1 MGVRGKKKETIF
13 RKRRSLAHLGDA
25 RGGVAPRLH
34 AVGRQLSRNAQTT
47 PPGLPTSQGYLGV
60 VVQFRGQT
68 PPSGRGWE
76 VQGGP
81 SPLDLGSEDGS
92 GARDRRGPV
101 GWPGLV
107 VGLGA
112 SAKGIQCDLLHRGGS
127 SRQLRQDLRA
137 EIRLLPMS
145 QSFGQPREASVSK
158 KKRMCVKLVPLG
170 VADTAVFDVRLSGKT
185 KTVPGYLRV
194 GDMGGFAIWC
204 KKAKAPR
211 PVPKPRALSRDMRDL
226 SLDQPSQP
234 SKGGFPERTLS
245 RLGSQA
251 STLRRND
258 SIYEASNLYGIS
270 AMDGV
275 PFTLHPRFEGKSCGP
290 LAFSAFAD
298 LTIKSLADIEEEY
311 NYGFVVEKT
320 AAARL
325 PPSVS

>member
-1 MGVRGKKKETIF
+1 MDPGPGTDTAPLTGLAWSSASGPPPRGFSAISCTVEGAPASFGKSFAQKSGYF
-13 RKRRSLAHLGDA
+13 LCLSSLGSLENPQENV
-25 RGGVAPRLH
+25 VADIQVLVDKSPL
-34 AVGRQLSRNAQTT
+34 
-47 PPGLPTSQGYLGV
+47 PPGFSPVSD
-60 VVQFRGQT
+60 
-68 PPSGRGWE
+68 
-76 VQGGP
+76 
-81 SPLDLGSEDGS
+81 PLDS
-92 GARDRRGPV
+92 
-101 GWPGLV
+101 
-107 VGLGA
+107 
-112 SAKGIQCDLLHRGGS
+112 K
-127 SRQLRQDLRA
+127 
-137 EIRLLPMS
+137 
-145 QSFGQPREASVSK
+145 ASVSK

-170 VADTAVFDVRLSGKT
+170 AADMAVFDVRLSGKT

-211 PVPKPRALSRDMRDL
+211 PVPKPRALSQDMRGL
-226 SLDQPSQP
+226 SLDPPAQP

-245 RLGSQA
+245 RLGSRA
-251 STLRRND
+251 STLRRSD

-290 LAFSAFAD
+290 LGFSAFAD

>member
-1 MGVRGKKKETIF
+1 M
-13 RKRRSLAHLGDA
+13 
-25 RGGVAPRLH
+25 
-34 AVGRQLSRNAQTT
+34 
-47 PPGLPTSQGYLGV
+47 
-60 VVQFRGQT
+60 
-68 PPSGRGWE
+68 
-76 VQGGP
+76 
-81 SPLDLGSEDGS
+81 
-92 GARDRRGPV
+92 
-101 GWPGLV
+101 
-107 VGLGA
+107 
-112 SAKGIQCDLLHRGGS
+112 
-127 SRQLRQDLRA
+127 
-137 EIRLLPMS
+137 
-145 QSFGQPREASVSK
+145 SK
-158 KKRMCVKLVPLG
+158 KKRLCMKLVPLG
-170 VADTAVFDVRLSGKT
+170 AADTAVFDIRLSGKT
-185 KTVPGYLRV
+185 KTVPGYLRI

-211 PVPKPRALSRDMRDL
+211 PVPKPRTLSRDMQGL

-234 SKGGFPERTLS
+234 SKGTLS
-245 RLGSQA
+245 RLGSRA
-251 STLRRND
+251 STLRRSD

>member
-1 MGVRGKKKETIF
+1 MEPGPGPDAPPLAGLVWSPASASPPRGFSAVSCTVEGAPASFGKSFAQKSGYF
-13 RKRRSLAHLGDA
+13 LCLSPLGSLENPQENV
-25 RGGVAPRLH
+25 VADIQVVLDKSPL
-34 AVGRQLSRNAQTT
+34 
-47 PPGLPTSQGYLGV
+47 PPGFSPV
-60 VVQFRGQT
+60 CD
-68 PPSGRGWE
+68 
-76 VQGGP
+76 
-81 SPLDLGSEDGS
+81 PLDS
-92 GARDRRGPV
+92 
-101 GWPGLV
+101 
-107 VGLGA
+107 
-112 SAKGIQCDLLHRGGS
+112 K
-127 SRQLRQDLRA
+127 
-137 EIRLLPMS
+137 
-145 QSFGQPREASVSK
+145 ASVSK

-170 VADTAVFDVRLSGKT
+170 AADTVVCDIRLSGKT

-211 PVPKPRALSRDMRDL
+211 PVPKPRGLSRDMRGL
-226 SLDQPSQP
+226 SLDPPSQSQP

-245 RLGSQA
+245 RLGSRA

-258 SIYEASNLYGIS
+258 SIYEASSLYGIS

-290 LAFSAFAD
+290 LAFSAFGD

>member
-1 MGVRGKKKETIF
+1 MCACAV
-13 RKRRSLAHLGDA
+13 H
-25 RGGVAPRLH
+25 GGVASCSH
-34 AVGRQLSRNAQTT
+34 AIGQPSSRHAQTA
-47 PPGLPTSQGYLGV
+47 PLPRPAFARSSGSCSSDSCPNPAAGRRLGHLS
-60 VVQFRGQT
+60 
-68 PPSGRGWE
+68 PSW
-76 VQGGP
+76 P
-81 SPLDLGSEDGS
+81 SALGSKDGS
-92 GARDRRGPV
+92 RTRNRHGAA

-107 VGLGA
+107 VGFGA
-112 SAKGIQCDLLHRGGS
+112 SATGIQCDLLHRGRDA
-127 SRQLRQDLRA
+127 RQLRQELRA
-137 EIRLLPMS
+137 EVWLLS
-145 QSFGQPREASVSK
+145 VLQFFGQPREASVSK
-158 KKRMCVKLVPLG
+158 KKRMCMKLVPLG
-170 VADTAVFDVRLSGKT
+170 AADTAVFDVRLSGKT

-211 PVPKPRALSRDMRDL
+211 PVPKPRALSRDMRGL
-226 SLDQPSQP
+226 SLDPPAQP

-245 RLGSQA
+245 RVGSRA
-251 STLRRND
+251 STLRRSD

>member
-1 MGVRGKKKETIF
+1 M
-13 RKRRSLAHLGDA
+13 D
-25 RGGVAPRLH
+25 P
-34 AVGRQLSRNAQTT
+34 
-47 PPGLPTSQGYLGV
+47 
-60 VVQFRGQT
+60 
-68 PPSGRGWE
+68 
-76 VQGGP
+76 
-81 SPLDLGSEDGS
+81 GS
-92 GARDRRGPV
+92 GADAAPLAGLAWSSASGPPPRGFSAISCTV
-101 GWPGLV
+101 E
-107 VGLGA
+107 GA
-112 SAKGIQCDLLHRGGS
+112 PA
-127 SRQLRQDLRA
+127 
-137 EIRLLPMS
+137 
-145 QSFGQPREASVSK
+145 SFGKTFGQKSGYFLCLNPLGSLENPQENVVVDIQVLVDKSPLPPGFSPVCDPLDSKASVSK

-226 SLDQPSQP
+226 SLDPPGQP
-234 SKGGFPERTLS
+234 SKGGFLERTLS
-245 RLGSQA
+245 RLGSRA
-251 STLRRND
+251 STLRRSD